1 MSILEREKVHIIEFK
16 DSIDSIEFDIV
27 EYLNKWFLVCFL
39 SCKLCFILFSS
50 KAGK

>member
-16 DSIDSIEFDIV
+16 DSIEFDIV